1 MSLSFI
7 ESFWFFI
14 ACVL

>member
-1 MSLSFI
+1 MSQSFI

-14 ACVL
+14 ACV